1 MKNLFNYG
9 SFLSHLNESETQNS
23 SFMEVLKNIGGSS
36 TDKDAPMVQFNNIK
50 KIFGKADYATRF
62 EVAQALKL
70 LGDDQFPTNTYFP
83 NFQKNKDRFA
93 KDGIFITYYIGERDQ
108 NEKMDKISEDLLKA
122 IKPIVD
128 LMKRD
133 PKGAGNFMSIED
145 SSIPEVKQSR
155 VKASNI
161 RK

>member
-9 SFLSHLNESETQNS
+9 SFLNYLNESEDQNIS
-23 SFMEVLKNIGGSS
+23 LEDALETIGGS
-36 TDKDAPMVQFNNIK
+36 TEDKQLPIVQFSNIK
-50 KIFGKADYATRF
+50 KVFGNSDYSTRF
-62 EVAQALKL
+62 EIAQALKL
-70 LGDDQFPTNTYFP
+70 MGDDQFPTNSYFP
-83 NFQKNKDRFA
+83 NFQKNKDKFT
-93 KDGIFITYYIGERDQ
+93 KDGIFITYYIGEKDQ

-122 IKPIVD
+122 IKPIID

-133 PKGAGNFMSIED
+133 PKGAGNFMSIKD
-145 SSIPEVKQSR
+145 INIPEVKQSR